1 MRRQLLIYLVIF
13 LILTNTFTYMYY
25 KKNGAILAKR
35 EFTKSNKKT
44 IDSLESLVFDYSL
57 FSIESN
63 QKSLDYFEDKKT
75 GAYLSPDQIQS
86 MVRES
91 LYKINEKPQDNK
103 LIDVA
108 QLSGKPYLFDGFRVV
123 NHRWVIAAFSDGK
136 YTGEVFLK
144 YFIEEDQSVTFEPI
158 QSIIFN

>member
-13 LILTNTFTYMYY
+13 LILTNAFTYMFF
-25 KKNGAILAKR
+25 KKNSVILAKT
-35 EFTKSNKKT
+35 EVSKT
-44 IDSLESLVFDYSL
+44 HKQKIDSLEQLVFDYSL
-57 FSIESN
+57 FSIASN
-63 QKSLDYFEDKKT
+63 QKSLDYFENKKT
-75 GAYLSPDQIQS
+75 GDYLSPDQIQS

-91 LYKINEKPQDNK
+91 LYKINEKPQENK

-108 QLSGKPYLFDGFRVV
+108 QLSGKPYLFDGFRVI

-144 YFIEEDQSVTFEPI
+144 YFIEDDKSVSFEPI
-158 QSIIFN
+158 QAIIFN